1 MPATADK
8 PEPRVCQYRLANGLD
23 PPSGELRVLSV
34 ASGKL
39 IADISEV
46 SFGMPVSEDS
56 GARDLSLP
64 PTNELRWEQFE
75 DFTEAVLSA
84 HRFANKSGRRIARV
98 SRWGRR
104 GDKQDGIDFEGE
116 WSDGTTSS
124 WQCKAY
130 DRLQPADVRSAVEA
144 CSFDADIHY
153 LVCSGFASPAVRQE
167 IQKHVDWT
175 LIDRRDLNQLLADV
189 PLHRRREILDST
201 WDRTTRKRLLRMPG
215 ADAFES
221 VDALG
226 DTRICLPVLNDAGAM
241 VNRTAELQAL
251 HAAVRGDTRIILIS
265 APGGMGKTRLAVEV
279 LRDLQNENPT
289 VPVLSLI
296 PAHPLSADSLDELPH
311 SSAVLFVDDGHERPD
326 AVQRLLEYMLRN
338 EHTKLVVAARK
349 NGVTPLLDT
358 FMKAGFPISGV
369 TTIDLSP
376 LNHRHAYELID
387 SLADRLDVQLAYGT
401 KVNIAR
407 LAEEAPYLGV
417 LAINAIQNGT
427 LTGSLTLSTD
437 LRSAVRS
444 SYRQSITAT
453 VNEFDPALV
462 ERFLATCAATGGVID
477 LNNTEARAAINEFCG
492 LSDDES
498 NRLLSAL
505 VRADVLTK
513 TESILRLVPDLLADM
528 MLETASVTESLC
540 QRSNF
545 VPEVW
550 RSLYPLFGAQLLR
563 RLTDL
568 DWRLRRQDL
577 PGVVDGIWQTLRD
590 EIASTDVIGLH
601 EAVQRLAALS
611 YTQPHG
617 LMPLLAE
624 VRNRLADLANL
635 DEVPPPPKRGPL
647 TATHFEQEE
656 RRTLRMR
663 ELTAT
668 DVEIEMAPLLAQC
681 ARIAPEL
688 LEQALDG
695 LWALH
700 RKLAP
705 VPAMHPDAAT
715 KALEALAELGR
726 LPDVTVPQRIIDRVK
741 TWLSTYAPTP
751 KAYPLFAL
759 KPLLSKQGETAGQ
772 TAPRVVSFNTYL
784 INAAW
789 ARPTR
794 DAIREILLE
803 SATTEHVGLAA
814 EAVQILKS
822 ALRPPQALYGFN
834 PTADDLEAWD
844 SDDLATITILATIAA
859 ESTSP
864 VIRRLV
870 RESVSWQAQH
880 ASCLQIRCLAIEM
893 ATSLD
898 NHGDELADALMGS
911 HHFGLPDRYG
921 QTAPSI
927 ADLESGLDVG
937 TSRPDDE
944 DFVDYIDR
952 ERDALLARCWDSLWQ
967 VGDIPDVLDRL
978 EHTVFEVLLADSS
991 QSVPFLFLG
1000 RYLAINYA
1008 ERCSAVLKNIAARP
1022 PGPLDDLLVDAL
1034 AGWSTFDKNKFGNWL
1049 DDSPRQRDAVRS
1061 AIGDAINT
1069 NSWTDLGG
1077 PHLAAYS
1084 RGVLDAVP
1092 AVRAKFHAGAHRL
1105 LAQDP
1110 VSTTKSLIAT
1120 GIDQLT
1126 STRLIESACRFG
1138 RADWMQGLDEPA
1150 VTAILALARRSDL
1163 SAHGVQG
1170 ALACIAR
1177 GFPREVLTFLL
1188 TCCREDG
1195 AILVDQCG
1203 DYPQAFTEQS
1213 EAVASWVFDQIA
1225 SETDGIGDVLK
1236 TAVGETLYGEVAEA
1250 LALGIEHCNINEIR
1264 GILEVFEPL
1273 DYWPLHAPL
1282 LADELI
1288 TRTREVDASHVENV
1302 LAAIRI
1308 SCEVRL
1314 ISWVNG
1320 RSEELEHLFDLA
1332 TKLSNA
1338 EFLDTELCTIYRS
1351 SANEIHREI
1360 VEIASRYNNDSD

>member
-1 MPATADK
+1 M
-8 PEPRVCQYRLANGLD
+8 
-23 PPSGELRVLSV
+23 

-46 SFGMPVSEDS
+46 SFRMPVSEDT

-64 PTNELRWEQFE
+64 PTNELTWEQFE

-130 DRLQPADVRSAVEA
+130 EKLQPADVRNAVQT
-144 CSFDADIHY
+144 CSFHADTHH
-153 LVCSGFASPAVRQE
+153 LVYSGFASPAVRQE
-167 IQKHVDWT
+167 IQKHADWT

-201 WDRTTRKRLLRMPG
+201 WDRATRKRLLRVPG

-251 HAAVRGDTRIILIS
+251 HTAVRGDTRIILIS

-311 SSAVLFVDDGHERPD
+311 SSVVLFVDDGHERPE
-326 AVQRLLEYMLRN
+326 AVHRLLEYMLRN

-369 TTIDLSP
+369 ATIELSP
-376 LNHRHAYELID
+376 LSHRHAYELID
-387 SLADRLDVQLAYGT
+387 SLADGLDIQLAYGT

-417 LAINAIQNGT
+417 LAIDAIRNGT

-477 LNNTEARAAINEFCG
+477 LNNAEARAAVNGFCG

-505 VRADVLTK
+505 IRADVMTK

-528 MLETASVTESLC
+528 MLETESVTESLG
-540 QRSNF
+540 QRTNF

-550 RSLYPLFGAQLLR
+550 RSLYPFFGAQLLR

-590 EIASTDVIGLH
+590 EIDSTDVIGLH

-635 DEVPPPPKRGPL
+635 DEVPPPKRGPL
-647 TATHFEQEE
+647 TATHFEREE
-656 RRTLRMR
+656 RRTWRLH
-663 ELTAT
+663 ELSAA
-668 DVEIEMAPLLAQC
+668 DVKIEMAPLLAQC
-681 ARIAPEL
+681 ARTAPEL

-700 RKLAP
+700 RELAP
-705 VPAMHPDAAT
+705 MPAMHPDAAT
-715 KALEALAELGR
+715 KALETLAELGR
-726 LPDVTVPQRIIDRVK
+726 LPDETVPQRIIDRVRI
-741 TWLSTYAPTP
+741 WLSTYAPTP

-759 KPLLSKQGETAGQ
+759 KPLLTKQGEIAGQ

-784 INAAW
+784 INADW

-794 DAIREILLE
+794 DAIREVLLE
-803 SATTEHVGLAA
+803 SATTEHVGL
-814 EAVQILKS
+814 
-822 ALRPPQALYGFN
+822 
-834 PTADDLEAWD
+834 
-844 SDDLATITILATIAA
+844 
-859 ESTSP
+859 
-864 VIRRLV
+864 
-870 RESVSWQAQH
+870 VS
-880 ASCLQIRCLAIEM
+880 
-893 ATSLD
+893 
-898 NHGDELADALMGS
+898 
-911 HHFGLPDRYG
+911 
-921 QTAPSI
+921 
-927 ADLESGLDVG
+927 
-937 TSRPDDE
+937 
-944 DFVDYIDR
+944 
-952 ERDALLARCWDSLWQ
+952 
-967 VGDIPDVLDRL
+967 
-978 EHTVFEVLLADSS
+978 
-991 QSVPFLFLG
+991 
-1000 RYLAINYA
+1000 
-1008 ERCSAVLKNIAARP
+1008 
-1022 PGPLDDLLVDAL
+1022 
-1034 AGWSTFDKNKFGNWL
+1034 
-1049 DDSPRQRDAVRS
+1049 
-1061 AIGDAINT
+1061 
-1069 NSWTDLGG
+1069 
-1077 PHLAAYS
+1077 
-1084 RGVLDAVP
+1084 
-1092 AVRAKFHAGAHRL
+1092 
-1105 LAQDP
+1105 
-1110 VSTTKSLIAT
+1110 
-1120 GIDQLT
+1120 
-1126 STRLIESACRFG
+1126 
-1138 RADWMQGLDEPA
+1138 
-1150 VTAILALARRSDL
+1150 
-1163 SAHGVQG
+1163 
-1170 ALACIAR
+1170 
-1177 GFPREVLTFLL
+1177 
-1188 TCCREDG
+1188 
-1195 AILVDQCG
+1195 
-1203 DYPQAFTEQS
+1203 
-1213 EAVASWVFDQIA
+1213 
-1225 SETDGIGDVLK
+1225 
-1236 TAVGETLYGEVAEA
+1236 
-1250 LALGIEHCNINEIR
+1250 
-1264 GILEVFEPL
+1264 
-1273 DYWPLHAPL
+1273 
-1282 LADELI
+1282 
-1288 TRTREVDASHVENV
+1288 
-1302 LAAIRI
+1302 
-1308 SCEVRL
+1308 
-1314 ISWVNG
+1314 
-1320 RSEELEHLFDLA
+1320 
-1332 TKLSNA
+1332 
-1338 EFLDTELCTIYRS
+1338 
-1351 SANEIHREI
+1351 
-1360 VEIASRYNNDSD
+1360 

>member
-1 MPATADK
+1 
-8 PEPRVCQYRLANGLD
+8 
-23 PPSGELRVLSV
+23 
-34 ASGKL
+34 
-39 IADISEV
+39 
-46 SFGMPVSEDS
+46 MPVSEDS

-64 PTNELRWEQFE
+64 PTNELGWEQFE

-84 HRFANKSGRRIARV
+84 HRFANRSGRRIARV

-130 DRLQPADVRSAVEA
+130 DRLQPADVRSAVDA
-144 CSFDADIHY
+144 CSFDADTHH
-153 LVCSGFASPAVRQE
+153 LVYSGPASPAVRQE
-167 IQKHVDWT
+167 IQKYADWT

-296 PAHPLSADSLDELPH
+296 TAHPLSDDSLDELPH

-326 AVQRLLEYMLRN
+326 AVHRLLEYMLRN

-369 TTIDLSP
+369 ATVELSP

-387 SLADRLDVQLAYGT
+387 SLAEGLDVQLAYGT

-417 LAINAIQNGT
+417 LAINAIRNGT

-462 ERFLATCAATGGVID
+462 ERFLATCAATGGAID
-477 LNNTEARAAINEFCG
+477 LNNTEARAAVNGFCG

-505 VRADVLTK
+505 ILADVMIK

-528 MLETASVTESLC
+528 MLETESVTESLG
-540 QRSNF
+540 QRTSF

-550 RSLYPLFGAQLLR
+550 RALYPFFGAQLLR

-590 EIASTDVIGLH
+590 EIVSTDLIGLH

-611 YTQPHG
+611 YTQPYG
-617 LMPLLAE
+617 LVPLLAE
-624 VRNRLADLANL
+624 VRNRLAELVSL
-635 DEVPPPPKRGPL
+635 GEVPPPKRGPL
-647 TATHFEQEE
+647 TATHFEREA
-656 RRTLRMR
+656 RRTLRLR
-663 ELTAT
+663 ELTAA
-668 DVEIEMAPLLAQC
+668 DVDTEMAPLLAQC
-681 ARIAPEL
+681 ARTAPEL

-695 LWALH
+695 LWELH

-715 KALEALAELGR
+715 KAMEALAELGR
-726 LPDVTVPQRIIDRVK
+726 LPDETVPQRIIDRVR
-741 TWLSTYAPTP
+741 TWLSTYTPTP

-759 KPLLSKQGETAGQ
+759 KPLLTKQGETAGQ

-784 INAAW
+784 INADW
-789 ARPTR
+789 VRPTR
-794 DAIREILLE
+794 DPIREILLE
-803 SATTEHVGLAA
+803 CATADQIGLAA
-814 EAVQILKS
+814 EAVRILKS

-834 PTADDLEAWD
+834 PTTEDLEKWD
-844 SDDLATITILATIAA
+844 SDDLATINTLATIAA
-859 ESTSP
+859 EATSP

-880 ASCLQIRCLAIEM
+880 ATCLQIRCLAIEI
-893 ATSLD
+893 ATNLD

-927 ADLESGLDVG
+927 ADLENGVAVG

-944 DFVDYIDR
+944 NVVDYMDR
-952 ERDALLARCWDSLWQ
+952 ERDALLGRCWDSLWR
-967 VGDIPDVLDRL
+967 VGDICHVLDRV
-978 EHTVFEVLLADSS
+978 ERTAFEVSLADGR
-991 QSVPFLFLG
+991 QSLPFLFLG
-1000 RYLAINYA
+1000 RYLASNYP
-1008 ERCSAVLKNIAARP
+1008 EKCPAVVKDIGARP
-1022 PGPLDDLLVDAL
+1022 PGPLDDLLVYAL
-1034 AGWSTFDKNKFGNWL
+1034 TGWNTLDNNEFGEWL
-1049 DDSPRQRDAVRS
+1049 DESPHQRDDVRS

-1105 LAQDP
+1105 LAEDP
-1110 VSTTKSLIAT
+1110 VSTAKSLIAA
-1120 GIDQLT
+1120 GIDQST
-1126 STRLIESACRFG
+1126 STRLIESACTFG
-1138 RADWMQGLDEPA
+1138 RADWIQGLDEPA
-1150 VTAILALARRSDL
+1150 VMAILALARRSDL

-1170 ALACIAR
+1170 ALARIAR

-1188 TCCREDG
+1188 SCCREDG
-1195 AILVDQCG
+1195 AVLVDRCG
-1203 DYPQAFTEQS
+1203 DYPQAFTGQS

-1225 SETDGIGDVLK
+1225 CETDGIGDVLQ
-1236 TAVGETLYGEVAEA
+1236 TAVGEALYSEVADA
-1250 LALGIEHCNINEIR
+1250 LAVEMAHRNINEIR
-1264 GILEVFEPL
+1264 GILKVFEPL
-1273 DYWPLHAPL
+1273 EYWPLHAPL
-1282 LADELI
+1282 LAEELI

-1302 LAAIRI
+1302 LAAIRT
-1308 SCEVRL
+1308 SCEARL
-1314 ISWVNG
+1314 ITWVNG

-1360 VEIASRYNNDSD
+1360 LEIASRYNNDSN

>member
-1 MPATADK
+1 
-8 PEPRVCQYRLANGLD
+8 
-23 PPSGELRVLSV
+23 
-34 ASGKL
+34 
-39 IADISEV
+39 
-46 SFGMPVSEDS
+46 MPVSEDS

-64 PTNELRWEQFE
+64 PTNELGWEQFE

-84 HRFANKSGRRIARV
+84 HRFANGSGRRIARV

-144 CSFDADIHY
+144 CSFDADTHH
-153 LVCSGFASPAVRQE
+153 LVYSGLASPAVRQE
-167 IQKHVDWT
+167 IQKYADWT

-326 AVQRLLEYMLRN
+326 AVHRLLEYMLRN
-338 EHTKLVVAARK
+338 EYTKLVVAARK

-369 TTIDLSP
+369 ATIELSP

-387 SLADRLDVQLAYGT
+387 SLAEGLDAPLAYGT

-417 LAINAIQNGT
+417 LAINAIRNGT

-453 VNEFDPALV
+453 VNEFAPALV

-477 LNNTEARAAINEFCG
+477 LNNTEARAAVNGFCG

-505 VRADVLTK
+505 IRADVMMK
-513 TESILRLVPDLLADM
+513 TDSILRLVPDLLADM
-528 MLETASVTESLC
+528 MLEAESVTESLG

-550 RSLYPLFGAQLLR
+550 HSLYPFFGAQLLR

-577 PGVVDGIWQTLRD
+577 PSVVDGIWQTLRD

-601 EAVQRLAALS
+601 EAVQRLATLS
-611 YTQPHG
+611 YTQPYG
-617 LMPLLAE
+617 LVPLLAE
-624 VRNRLADLANL
+624 VRNRLSELANRG
-635 DEVPPPPKRGPL
+635 EVPPPKRSPL
-647 TATHFEQEE
+647 TATHFEREE
-656 RRTLRMR
+656 RRTLRLR
-663 ELTAT
+663 ELTAA
-668 DVEIEMAPLLAQC
+668 DVETEMAPLLAQC
-681 ARIAPEL
+681 ARTAPEL

-705 VPAMHPDAAT
+705 LPAMRPDAAT
-715 KALEALAELGR
+715 KAMEALAELGR
-726 LPDVTVPQRIIDRVK
+726 LPDETVPQRIIDRVR
-741 TWLSTYAPTP
+741 TWLPTYTPRP

-759 KPLLSKQGETAGQ
+759 KPLLSKQGETTGQ
-772 TAPRVVSFNTYL
+772 TAPRVISFNTYL
-784 INAAW
+784 INADW

-794 DAIREILLE
+794 DAIREILRE
-803 SATTEHVGLAA
+803 CATGDQIGLAA
-814 EAVQILKS
+814 EAVRMLKS

-834 PTADDLEAWD
+834 PTAEDLEVWD
-844 SDDLATITILATIAA
+844 SDDLATINTLATIGAKT
-859 ESTSP
+859 TSP

-880 ASCLQIRCLAIEM
+880 ASCLQIRCLAIEI

-921 QTAPSI
+921 QKAPSI
-927 ADLESGLDVG
+927 ADLESDLDVG

-944 DFVDYIDR
+944 NIVDYIDR
-952 ERDALLARCWDSLWQ
+952 ERDALLSRCWDSLWR
-967 VGDIPDVLDRL
+967 VGDLRDVLDRI
-978 EHTVFEVLLADSS
+978 ERTAFEVSLADSS
-991 QSVPFLFLG
+991 QSVPFFLLG
-1000 RYLAINYA
+1000 RYLATNYA
-1008 ERCSAVLKNIAARP
+1008 EQCSAVVKDITARL
-1022 PGPLDDLLVDAL
+1022 PGPLDDLLVYAL
-1034 AGWSTFDKNKFGNWL
+1034 AGWNTFDKNEFGNWL
-1049 DDSPRQRDAVRS
+1049 DDSPHQRDAVRS

-1077 PHLAAYS
+1077 PHLAAYC

-1092 AVRAKFHAGAHRL
+1092 VVRAKFHAGAHRL
-1105 LAQDP
+1105 LAEDP
-1110 VSTTKSLIAT
+1110 VSTANSLIAT

-1126 STRLIESACRFG
+1126 STHLIESACEFG
-1138 RADWMQGLDEPA
+1138 RADWIQGLDEPA

-1163 SAHGVQG
+1163 NAHGVQG

-1177 GFPREVLTFLL
+1177 GFPLEVLTFLL
-1188 TCCREDG
+1188 TCGREDG
-1195 AILVDQCG
+1195 AALVDQCG
-1203 DYPQAFTEQS
+1203 DYPQAFAGQS
-1213 EAVASWVFDQIA
+1213 EAVASWVFDEIA
-1225 SETDGIGDVLK
+1225 CETDGIGDVLK
-1236 TAVGETLYGEVAEA
+1236 TAVGETLYSEVADA
-1250 LALGIEHCNINEIR
+1250 LALEIEYRNTDEIR

-1273 DYWPLHAPL
+1273 EYWPLHAPS
-1282 LADELI
+1282 LAEELI
-1288 TRTREVDASHVENV
+1288 TRTREVDTSHVKNV
-1302 LAAIRI
+1302 LAAIRT
-1308 SCEVRL
+1308 SCKVRL
-1314 ISWVNG
+1314 VTSVNG

-1351 SANEIHREI
+1351 SANEIRQEI
-1360 VEIASRYNNDSD
+1360 AEIASRYNNDSD